1 MIHQPQIKTRPNL
14 SLTALSS
21 FVFSFTIARIFT
33 TLSPDTVLMGGG
45 YHIHHFWFGILILAV
60 GGWLGITVENERI
73 NRIAAILF
81 GAGGGL
87 IGDEIGLLLTFGE
100 YWSEITYTVVIV
112 FVAVVAILSLVN
124 RYRNT
129 IATEFA
135 EFVSSNASIYVG
147 VFLMAVSVAFI
158 LETDNVIV
166 ETTSKATAILSV
178 ALILGYFIQVAR
190 RKH

>member
-1 MIHQPQIKTRPNL
+1 M
-14 SLTALSS
+14 TALSS

-33 TLSPDTVLMGGG
+33 TISPDTVLIGGG
-45 YHIHHFWFGILILAV
+45 YHIHHFWFGILMLAV

-87 IGDEIGLLLTFGE
+87 IGDEVGLLLTFGD
-100 YWSEITYTVVIV
+100 YWSEITYTAVIV
-112 FVAVVAILSLVN
+112 FVGVAAILSLLN
-124 RYRNT
+124 RYRSA

-135 EFVSSNASIYVG
+135 EFVSTNASIYVG
-147 VFLMAVSVAFI
+147 VFLMAVSIAFI
-158 LETDNVIV
+158 LETDNFIV
-166 ETTSKATAILSV
+166 ETASRATAIFAL
-178 ALILGYFIQVAR
+178 ALIIGYFVQAAR